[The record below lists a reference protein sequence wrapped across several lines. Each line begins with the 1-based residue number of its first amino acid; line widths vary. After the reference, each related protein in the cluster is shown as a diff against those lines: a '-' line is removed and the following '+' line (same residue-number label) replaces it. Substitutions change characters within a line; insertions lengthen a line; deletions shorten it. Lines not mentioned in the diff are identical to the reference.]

1 MSINARLTL
10 LHPSQLRMIQ
20 IKQASLSS
28 FKRLRII
35 HLARAADR
43 PSYFIFHLAFSLQV
57 LTKLTAQLYS
67 LYFVLR
73 LRWVHTLSFQNSK
86 T

>member
-20 IKQASLSS
+20 SKLAFSSS

-35 HLARAADR
+35 HLARAAHR
-43 PSYFIFHLAFSLQV
+43 PCYFIFHLAFFI
-57 LTKLTAQLYS
+57 AR
-67 LYFVLR
+67 F
-73 LRWVHTLSFQNSK
+73 NNIAA
-86 T
+86 